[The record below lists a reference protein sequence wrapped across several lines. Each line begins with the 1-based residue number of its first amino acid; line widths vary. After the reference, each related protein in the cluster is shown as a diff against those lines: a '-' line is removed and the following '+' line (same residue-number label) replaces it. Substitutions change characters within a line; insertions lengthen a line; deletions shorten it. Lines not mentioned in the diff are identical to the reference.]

1 MDNPEKP
8 NNKIL
13 HCDSCDCS
21 GIIEE
26 GESFYSCPAC
36 YMQHRLVEVIEVA
49 IANLVLDKKA
59 DEAEELGVI
68 YDLLHDCPLLAYLEA
83 EHQGRS
89 RKFLKRIKSTF
100 HVRPLR

>member
-13 HCDSCDCS
+13 HCDSCDGS

-49 IANLVLDKKA
+49 IANLVLDK
-59 DEAEELGVI
+59 
-68 YDLLHDCPLLAYLEA
+68 
-83 EHQGRS
+83 
-89 RKFLKRIKSTF
+89 
-100 HVRPLR
+100 